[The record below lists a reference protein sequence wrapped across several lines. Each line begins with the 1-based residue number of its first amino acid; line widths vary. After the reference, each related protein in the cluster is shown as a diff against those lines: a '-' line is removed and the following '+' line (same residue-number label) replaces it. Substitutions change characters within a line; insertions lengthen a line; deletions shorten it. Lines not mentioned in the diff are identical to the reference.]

1 MNDAIKGKE
10 DGTMEHE
17 LHKFEKAGLGKAPF
31 RVVGHEEKRG
41 PIDMGNGLTVGAPG
55 QPMGTCD
62 FCGTGI
68 VDCFRIASSDG
79 KTFVVGS
86 VCVHKTGDAG
96 LIKRDQTEI
105 NRKRTAQRHA
115 REAEKIVA
123 LKAKLA
129 DPVIRESLSDAPHP
143 LWFRQAKGDT
153 LLDWAEWMIAH
164 SGNSGKMAVL
174 RALRNRGL

>member
-1 MNDAIKGKE
+1 MNDAIKGRE

-31 RVVGHEEKRG
+31 RITGHEEKRG
-41 PIDMGNGLTVGAPG
+41 PIDLGGGMTIGSPG

-86 VCVHKTGDAG
+86 VCVNKTGDAG
-96 LIKRDQTEI
+96 LIKIVRTEVS
-105 NRKRTAQRHA
+105 RKRTAQRHA
-115 REAEKIVA
+115 REAEKIVV

-129 DPVIRESLSDAPHP
+129 DPIIREALSSVEHP
-143 LWFRQAKGDT
+143 NHWRRAEGDT
-153 LLDWAEWMIAH
+153 LLDWAEWMMANA
-164 SGNSGKMAVL
+164 GNSGKMTVL
-174 RALRNRGL
+174 RALSMRGL

>member
-1 MNDAIKGKE
+1 MNDAIKGRE

-31 RVVGHEEKRG
+31 RIVGHEEKRG
-41 PIDMGNGLTVGAPG
+41 PIDMGNGLTIGAPG

-96 LIKRDQTEI
+96 LIKRVQTEI

-115 REAEKIVA
+115 REAEKIVV

-129 DPVIRESLSDAPHP
+129 DPVIREALSAVEHP
-143 LWFRQAKGDT
+143 LHWRQAKGET
-153 LLDWAEWMIAH
+153 LLDWAEWLMANA
-164 SGNSGKMAVL
+164 GNSGKMTVL
-174 RALRNRGL
+174 RALSVRGL